1 MNESFLELLEES
13 FLKINPRNG
22 ATVPALVIA
31 INRDVVLVDAG
42 LKSECP
48 IPIAQFKNELG
59 ELEIQVGDTVDVVL
73 ENFEDGYGETK
84 LSRERAKRNE
94 MWDKLAEAFESG
106 ETITGIVSGRVKG
119 GFTVELGPVKAFL
132 PGSLVDAKA
141 MKDGTE
147 LEGKPLEF
155 KIVKIDNK
163 RNNVVVSRRN
173 ILDAEAAAERQA
185 LLDGL
190 MEGSIIKGMVKG
202 LTDYGAFVDLGG
214 LDGLLHITDIAWR
227 RVKHPSEVLT
237 VGQDLTLKVLKFDR
251 EKNRVSLG
259 LKQMGNDPW
268 GDLAARYPVGTRIVG
283 KVTNMADYGCFVE
296 LEAGIEGLVHVSEM
310 DWTNKNIHPTKV
322 VSLGDEVEVV
332 ILDIDTDRR
341 RISLGIKQCKANPW
355 EAFATAHLKNETITG
370 KIKSITDFGIFIGL
384 QDGIDGLVH
393 MSDISWQQTPEDAI
407 RNYKKGDEVT
417 ATILGIDAE
426 RERISLGIKQLHSQ
440 PANITL
446 KKGDL
451 VTGTVL
457 EVDEEG
463 AVVSLNE
470 ESEGY
475 IKTSEISR
483 DKVSDARDVVKVGD
497 SIEARI
503 LSQDKKTKRYN
514 LSVKA
519 KEISDEKEVLK
530 DLTRKS
536 DKVGNNTFGDL
547 LKEKMDE

>member
-1 MNESFLELLEES
+1 
-13 FLKINPRNG
+13 
-22 ATVPALVIA
+22 
-31 INRDVVLVDAG
+31 
-42 LKSECP
+42 
-48 IPIAQFKNELG
+48 
-59 ELEIQVGDTVDVVL
+59 
-73 ENFEDGYGETK
+73 
-84 LSRERAKRNE
+84 
-94 MWDKLAEAFESG
+94 
-106 ETITGIVSGRVKG
+106 
-119 GFTVELGPVKAFL
+119 
-132 PGSLVDAKA
+132 
-141 MKDGTE
+141 
-147 LEGKPLEF
+147 
-155 KIVKIDNK
+155 
-163 RNNVVVSRRN
+163 
-173 ILDAEAAAERQA
+173 
-185 LLDGL
+185 
-190 MEGSIIKGMVKG
+190 
-202 LTDYGAFVDLGG
+202 
-214 LDGLLHITDIAWR
+214 
-227 RVKHPSEVLT
+227 
-237 VGQDLTLKVLKFDR
+237 
-251 EKNRVSLG
+251 
-259 LKQMGNDPW
+259 
-268 GDLAARYPVGTRIVG
+268 
-283 KVTNMADYGCFVE
+283 
-296 LEAGIEGLVHVSEM
+296 M